1 MNKLLPTMVIIQRG
15 FCPILEKFVPL
26 AKLISLRTIPA
37 ELSTP
42 KSYQNRWQQAEKKS

>member
-1 MNKLLPTMVIIQRG
+1 MNERNYYSDKKTDLPTTVIIQRG

-26 AKLISLRTIPA
+26 AKLISLRTIPT

-42 KSYQNRWQQAEKKS
+42 KS